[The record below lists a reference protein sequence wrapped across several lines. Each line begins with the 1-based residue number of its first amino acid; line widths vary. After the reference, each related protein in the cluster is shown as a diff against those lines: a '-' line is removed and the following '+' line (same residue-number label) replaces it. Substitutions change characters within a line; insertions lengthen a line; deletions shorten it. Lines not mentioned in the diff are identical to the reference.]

1 MAIVQGRTRAQLRQS
16 IGYNLGAID
25 TGTAYDAGSQTTLI
39 SLGLIGGDD
48 NYNGKWL
55 VVADVT
61 DSNNTE
67 TRIISDYTASAY
79 RLTVQQQF
87 SFATA
92 AGDTYEIWEQEYKPD
107 AINEFINQAIL
118 DATGHAYD
126 PVESLAVH
134 TDGKTQ
140 RFDIPSGLS
149 MIQNLYYRSKVDYTR
164 LLSCNTAMDE
174 NVDSDF
180 TVTADTKMKKQ
191 GTASNRI
198 VIADGASAGDIVTD
212 SITSKDISEYDY
224 LEFWIRS
231 SVATSAGNLKI
242 LLDNTAN
249 CASPLETLNV
259 PALSVD
265 TWTFC
270 RVALSNPE
278 SDTAIISVGLEYD
291 SDLGACTV
299 WLDDIS
305 VVKNDSAQ
313 WDKLPRN
320 LWKIDKQEQDIVIDN
335 YAHGI
340 ARYNLLKIVGG
351 DKPALLTAD
360 SDTSELD
367 EQYLIATATALA
379 FASASGGPNTDP
391 DNRNNMAG
399 FWMAKSAQAKR
410 QIPLLTDVRLV
421 Q

>member
-149 MIQNLYYRSKVDYTR
+149 MIQNLYYRSKVDSTR
-164 LLSCNTAMDE
+164 LLS
-174 NVDSDF
+174 
-180 TVTADTKMKKQ
+180 
-191 GTASNRI
+191 
-198 VIADGASAGDIVTD
+198 
-212 SITSKDISEYDY
+212 
-224 LEFWIRS
+224 
-231 SVATSAGNLKI
+231 
-242 LLDNTAN
+242 
-249 CASPLETLNV
+249 
-259 PALSVD
+259 
-265 TWTFC
+265 
-270 RVALSNPE
+270 
-278 SDTAIISVGLEYD
+278 
-291 SDLGACTV
+291 
-299 WLDDIS
+299 
-305 VVKNDSAQ
+305 
-313 WDKLPRN
+313 
-320 LWKIDKQEQDIVIDN
+320 
-335 YAHGI
+335 
-340 ARYNLLKIVGG
+340 
-351 DKPALLTAD
+351 
-360 SDTSELD
+360 
-367 EQYLIATATALA
+367 
-379 FASASGGPNTDP
+379 
-391 DNRNNMAG
+391 
-399 FWMAKSAQAKR
+399 
-410 QIPLLTDVRLV
+410 
-421 Q
+421 